1 MVGTVLALLAPLGLH
16 IEVTVCWGLVMKIEP
31 FSEEGTWQPIYS
43 TESFMVND
51 SSRSIQKELPKGMT
65 FASSENAVNLKTLSH
80 EATGPGVALRKGLTS
95 GNKKK
100 GWPTGC
106 YGDKG

>member
-16 IEVTVCWGLVMKIEP
+16 IEVTVFWGLFMKIDP
-31 FSEEGTWQPIYS
+31 FSEEGTWQPIYA

-51 SSRSIQKELPKGMT
+51 SSMSIQKELPIGMT

-80 EATGPGVALRKGLTS
+80 EATGPGVALLKGLTS
-95 GNKKK
+95 GNKKNRRV
-100 GWPTGC
+100 
-106 YGDKG
+106 

>member
-1 MVGTVLALLAPLGLH
+1 MVDTVLALLAPLGLH

-65 FASSENAVNLKTLSH
+65 FTSSENAVNLKTLNH

>member
-1 MVGTVLALLAPLGLH
+1 
-16 IEVTVCWGLVMKIEP
+16 
-31 FSEEGTWQPIYS
+31 
-43 TESFMVND
+43 
-51 SSRSIQKELPKGMT
+51 MT
-65 FASSENAVNLKTLSH
+65 FASSENAVILKTLSH
-80 EATGPGVALRKGLTS
+80 EASGPGVALLKGLTS

>member
-1 MVGTVLALLAPLGLH
+1 
-16 IEVTVCWGLVMKIEP
+16 
-31 FSEEGTWQPIYS
+31 
-43 TESFMVND
+43 
-51 SSRSIQKELPKGMT
+51 MT

-80 EATGPGVALRKGLTS
+80 EATGPGVALLKGLTS

-106 YGDKG
+106 YRDKG